1 MLTIRKEQ
9 IAVLEEYVRESFEE
23 NTLVYLKDKYPEQ
36 TNNKT
41 DKEMIAFIRE
51 GIEKAAGY
59 YINDRSDVLSFMEYM
74 IFFGPDFE
82 INPVNEWATEVFGII
97 NLPGEEKM
105 IRLINNKPLK

>member
-59 YINDRSDVLSFMEYM
+59 SITEREDVVPYIEYM
-74 IFFGPDFE
+74 VRLGSDFDK
-82 INPVNEWATEVFGII
+82 NPEHKWAAAILRKKYLYGS
-97 NLPGEEKM
+97 EK
-105 IRLINNKPLK
+105 IARLLELDPL